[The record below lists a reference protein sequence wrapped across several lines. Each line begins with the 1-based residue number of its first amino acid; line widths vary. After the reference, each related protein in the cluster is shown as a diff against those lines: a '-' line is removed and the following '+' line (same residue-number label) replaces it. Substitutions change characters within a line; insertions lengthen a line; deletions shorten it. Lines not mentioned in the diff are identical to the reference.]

1 MQGNQKR
8 QTRSA
13 RSPEK
18 ERAAAPAP
26 RPSVGPRP
34 ATVAAIERIVGLQ
47 IQQAPLEI
55 FAPEVLPA
63 LLDGFS
69 APAGALLLYRCEEEA
84 LALVA
89 ARGLSASGHRRL
101 DLLRPGAVDTWE
113 IPLHGLLNH
122 KAYIIERPDGNPFVP
137 DLVEREEIPRVA
149 TIASIPLYRGP
160 LPVGVLLVISDRR
173 PINEVEILSH
183 VLAFDALAIA
193 LEPFGRAPGNRSAVT
208 DPAADAPAPG
218 EAAADAS
225 AAALVCEAWEEP
237 RQGVQQLET
246 ELAAV
251 VGERHALAE
260 RLAEV
265 EPALADALGALEA
278 ERSEAARLAAAQ
290 DAIAA
295 ERRASERAQ
304 AEAVAAELRAEV
316 ARLET
321 ELGAAREAHA
331 AALARMASAANEGEA
346 FRAELAAVRAEV
358 ARLREDDE
366 RVQAAAGGPGADP
379 AAVMQALREQ
389 VTALEGQVGA
399 VAAERAELARSAVAE
414 AEEAEHRLAVH
425 RRALDERRARHEREL
440 GEAHAAAERRLENAH
455 GSHQRE
461 LSNAGAAH
469 RRELAD
475 VRAAHQDELAEVR
488 ARDAEAL
495 AKAVALAEARAT
507 EIERFTAQ
515 RDDLEARL
523 QWTLG
528 EREDAASA
536 ASAREHAALE
546 RLEEERRA
554 ARERLESARRT
565 AAAER
570 TALEE
575 QLAAVA
581 RERAEHA
588 ARVGA
593 LERELAHREEM
604 IAAAA
609 RRSELLDGELTNV
622 RAEVTR
628 LLEDREQVLAAVD
641 DPEAEPAA
649 VIRALRETV
658 AALQGQADAFGVE
671 RAELTRRAAAEA
683 EEAAHRLATHRREL
697 EEVRAAHQHELADL
711 HATTERLEAERYAG
725 LARAE
730 ADRDGALAAVRE
742 LQSAVAERD
751 AALAARDRALG
762 EIGGERERLR
772 QAALEAGDLV
782 QQLHGEIA
790 GLKAEHGTLSARL
803 AAMEH
808 ERATYGERMT
818 ALASELACRD
828 EAVAAAA
835 QHAETLDGELAA
847 VRAEA
852 ARLREDHER
861 VLAALDYAGTEPAAV
876 IGALRQQVAA
886 LEAQMEARAAEHAEL
901 MRGGVARTEETERRL
916 TMHRRALD
924 ELRADHEREL
934 ATTRASTGR
943 QLEEARAAHARAIE
957 EMQAA
962 RQRDLESNRAAI
974 ARLEEERRA
983 ALERMESER
992 RAAETERAAQ
1002 ETHHEERLA
1011 AARREVEEAVA
1022 RAREEAIAQARED
1035 AIAREHAGAA
1045 PAGDAPARPPSFAS
1059 SLTVEVV
1066 PPAEDA
1072 ASAAPDPAAG
1082 AASTLASTP
1091 PAVSPSAPPSE
1102 MVEAAGHR
1110 ILEPDAE
1117 RRQRI
1122 AIALAEI
1129 PAPPAARLV
1138 VANVLA
1144 PSAAGL
1150 TDLGAAVGEGETV
1163 IGYAA
1168 DEQGRSR
1175 VLGAIRCFATPPTS
1189 AEAVAAL
1196 GLLAGTSRRLITLS
1210 DDVDAFMAAKAGLT
1224 KAGHSV
1230 SMACDA
1236 KQALDLL
1243 PMVTPDAV
1251 LVDVRSAPEAAA
1263 EFLAVLAPEAGR
1275 VLVLLV
1281 YGDRSGDALT
1291 RVLQRLLRPA
1301 ALDPADLLRVCRS
1314 VLKGPQEPFPVR
1326 DASGR
1331 MMRMLERPK
1340 TATRKMVTRRAV
1352 PRRH

>member
-1 MQGNQKR
+1 M
-8 QTRSA
+8 
-13 RSPEK
+13 
-18 ERAAAPAP
+18 APAP
-26 RPSVGPRP
+26 RLSVGPRP
-34 ATVAAIERIVGLQ
+34 ATIAAIERIVGLQ
-47 IQQAPLEI
+47 IQQVPLEI

-89 ARGLSASGHRRL
+89 ARGLSATGHKRL
-101 DLLRPGAVDTWE
+101 EMLRPGAADAWE

-149 TIASIPLYRGP
+149 TIASIPLYRGL

-183 VLAFDALAIA
+183 VLAFDALALA
-193 LEPFGRAPGNRSAVT
+193 LESLGRAPGNRSAVT
-208 DPAADAPAPG
+208 DPAADALVLGGPD
-218 EAAADAS
+218 ADAS
-225 AAALVCEAWEEP
+225 AGALVCEAWEEP
-237 RQGVQQLET
+237 RQVAQQLEA

-251 VGERHALAE
+251 AGERQALAE

-265 EPALADALGALEA
+265 EAALANALGALEA
-278 ERSEAARLAAAQ
+278 ERNEATRLVAER

-295 ERRASERAQ
+295 ERWASGRAQ
-304 AEAVAAELRAEV
+304 AEAVAQQLRAEV
-316 ARLET
+316 ARLAT

-331 AALARMASAANEGEA
+331 DALARTASLAREGEA
-346 FRAELAAVRAEV
+346 LRGELAAVRAE
-358 ARLREDDE
+358 AAQLREGVE
-366 RVQAAAGGPGADP
+366 RVQAAAGGSGADP
-379 AAVMQALREQ
+379 ATVIHALREQ

-399 VAAERAELARSAVAE
+399 VAAERAELARRAVAE

-425 RRALDERRARHEREL
+425 RRALDDLLARHEREL
-440 GEAHAAAERRLENAH
+440 EEVHTAAERRLENAR
-455 GSHQRE
+455 GLHQRE
-461 LSNAGAAH
+461 LSDAGAAH
-469 RRELAD
+469 QRELVDA
-475 VRAAHQDELAEVR
+475 RAAHQHELVEVR
-488 ARDAEAL
+488 ARDADVL
-495 AKAVALAEARAT
+495 TQAVALGEARAA
-507 EIERFTAQ
+507 EIERLTAQ
-515 RDDLEARL
+515 RDELEVRL
-523 QWTLG
+523 QWALG
-528 EREDAASA
+528 EREEVALA
-536 ASAREHAALE
+536 ASAREHAALD
-546 RLEEERRA
+546 RLEEEQCA
-554 ARERLESARRT
+554 ARERLESERRA

-570 TALEE
+570 TLLEE
-575 QLAAVA
+575 QLATVA

-593 LERELAHREEM
+593 LERERAHREEM

-609 RRSELLDGELTNV
+609 RRSEQLDGELTDV
-622 RAEVTR
+622 RAEVAR

-641 DPEAEPAA
+641 DPDVEPAA

-671 RAELTRRAAAEA
+671 RAELTRRATAEA
-683 EEAAHRLATHRREL
+683 EEAAHWLATHRREL
-697 EEVRAAHQHELADL
+697 EEVRAAHQHELAEF
-711 HATTERLEAERYAG
+711 HGAAERLEAERHAG

-730 ADRDGALAAVRE
+730 AERDGALAAMHE
-742 LQSAVAERD
+742 LRAAMAERD

-762 EIGGERERLR
+762 EIGGERDRLW
-772 QAALEAGDLV
+772 QAAIEAGDLV
-782 QQLHGEIA
+782 QQLRGETA
-790 GLKAEHGTLSARL
+790 GLKAEHGTLGARI

-808 ERATYGERMT
+808 ERAAQGERVT
-818 ALASELACRD
+818 ALESELAHRD
-828 EAVAAAA
+828 ETVAAAA
-835 QHAETLDGELAA
+835 RHAETLDSELTA

-852 ARLREDHER
+852 ARLREDRER
-861 VLAALDYAGTEPAAV
+861 VLAALDDTGTEPAAV

-886 LEAQMEARAAEHAEL
+886 LEAQLDTFAAEQTEL
-901 MRGGVARTEETERRL
+901 TRSGVARAEETERRL
-916 TMHRRALD
+916 AMHRRALD

-934 ATTRASTGR
+934 ATTRAATER

-957 EMQAA
+957 EVRAA
-962 RQRDLESNRAAI
+962 STRDLESGRATI
-974 ARLEEERRA
+974 TRLEEERRA
-983 ALERMESER
+983 AIERLESER
-992 RAAETERAAQ
+992 RAVGAERVAQ
-1002 ETHHEERLA
+1002 EARREELLA
-1011 AARREVEEAVA
+1011 AARRQVEEAVA

-1035 AIAREHAGAA
+1035 AIARAHAAAA
-1045 PAGDAPARPPSFAS
+1045 PVGDAPAFAS

-1072 ASAAPDPAAG
+1072 SSAVPNLPDAAAITPSPAPPTVSPPAAPP
-1082 AASTLASTP
+1082 
-1091 PAVSPSAPPSE
+1091 E

-1122 AIALAEI
+1122 AAVLAEL
-1129 PAPPAARLV
+1129 PAPPAGRLF

-1150 TDLGAAVGEGETV
+1150 TDLGAAVGKGETV

-1168 DEQGRSR
+1168 DEQGGSR
-1175 VLGAIRCFATPPTS
+1175 ILGAIRCFAAPPTS
-1189 AEAVAAL
+1189 TEAVAAL
-1196 GLLAGTSRRLITLS
+1196 GLLAGASRRLIMLS

-1281 YGDRSGDALT
+1281 CGDRSGNALT
-1291 RVLQRLLRPA
+1291 RVLQRLLRPE
-1301 ALDPADLLRVCRS
+1301 ALDPTDLLRVCQN
-1314 VLKGPQEPFPVR
+1314 VLKGPPEPFPVR
-1326 DASGR
+1326 DASAR
-1331 MMRMLERPK
+1331 MLRPLERPK
-1340 TATRKMVTRRAV
+1340 TAALKMVTRRAV